1 MPDLLVMEAGQIVF
15 SIDVLHLSQQVQR
28 LCHRFY
34 LLDSQLQLVVDLLE
48 RSALRM
54 VHDVL
59 HDLHV
64 GGTFVVFRGL
74 VADEIGRHVMMTQ
87 QDLFE
92 AKVFGNP
99 A

>member
-15 SIDVLHLSQQVQR
+15 SIDVLYLSQQFQR
-28 LCHRFY
+28 LRHRFH
-34 LLDSQLQLVVDLLE
+34 LLDGELQLVVDLLE
-48 RSALRM
+48 CSALRM

-64 GGTFVVFRGL
+64 SAAFVVFRGL
-74 VADEIGRHVMMTQ
+74 VADEIGRHVVVTQ

-92 AKVFGNP
+92 AKVLGDP